1 MPENLP
7 SGSSASFASSSSI
20 PTTRRRFLRWGAG
33 LAGAGVVTAAGARAV
48 LELPVFGGS
57 ASDDRLHRMA
67 ASPNFVDGHFRN
79 LVPVEVTAG
88 TKSKPR
94 AIVDFLL
101 RDKSSLAPSGPLPAD
116 DVDFA
121 TIPDDSLV
129 WFGHSS
135 FFLRKA
141 GLTIAI
147 DPVFGDASPVPGF
160 GRPFPTTAP
169 FGVDKLPALD
179 LVVITHDHYDHLEYD
194 TITALRDRVARF
206 VCPLGVGMHL
216 ERWGVAPARILE
228 ADWWESIGVEGVCMT
243 FTPSQHFSG
252 RTFERD
258 TTLWGGWMFE
268 FADYVLYLS
277 GDGGYGPH
285 FREIKKRFP
294 SIDLALL
301 EDGQYNT
308 DWKDIHLMPADWRRA
323 LEDLAPR
330 AVFPTHHSKYAL
342 STHGWKEPIEHAQA
356 SAAAVGVPLVMPRIG
371 EVVSLAR
378 GFAGKAVPSYALASA
393 DPWWRDL

>member
-121 TIPDDSLV
+121 AIPDDSLV

-135 FFLRKA
+135 FWR
-141 GLTIAI
+141 
-147 DPVFGDASPVPGF
+147 ASRSRSTPSSATHRPYRGSGVPSRRR
-160 GRPFPTTAP
+160 RPSASTSSPRLISSSSRT
-169 FGVDKLPALD
+169 
-179 LVVITHDHYDHLEYD
+179 
-194 TITALRDRVARF
+194 TITTIWNTTRSRRFATASRVSCVR
-206 VCPLGVGMHL
+206 
-216 ERWGVAPARILE
+216 
-228 ADWWESIGVEGVCMT
+228 
-243 FTPSQHFSG
+243 SG
-252 RTFERD
+252 
-258 TTLWGGWMFE
+258 
-268 FADYVLYLS
+268 S
-277 GDGGYGPH
+277 GCTWSAGASRPRV
-285 FREIKKRFP
+285 F
-294 SIDLALL
+294 
-301 EDGQYNT
+301 
-308 DWKDIHLMPADWRRA
+308 WRRTGGS
-323 LEDLAPR
+323 R
-330 AVFPTHHSKYAL
+330 SGSKVFA
-342 STHGWKEPIEHAQA
+342 
-356 SAAAVGVPLVMPRIG
+356 
-371 EVVSLAR
+371 
-378 GFAGKAVPSYALASA
+378 
-393 DPWWRDL
+393 

>member
-1 MPENLP
+1 MTCDDGKTPFVRFSSFVLFRLRAHARKPAFRLLRFFRIFVVDPDDAP
-7 SGSSASFASSSSI
+7 SLSPLGRG
-20 PTTRRRFLRWGAG
+20 PRGGGRRHGGGRPS
-33 LAGAGVVTAAGARAV
+33 GARASRLRRFGLGRPTAPHGGFAQLRRRTLSQSRSRRSDGGNEV
-48 LELPVFGGS
+48 ETSGDRRLSPARQIVARTLGPAPGRRRRLCCDSRRFARLVRALEL
-57 ASDDRLHRMA
+57 L
-67 ASPNFVDGHFRN
+67 
-79 LVPVEVTAG
+79 
-88 TKSKPR
+88 
-94 AIVDFLL
+94 
-101 RDKSSLAPSGPLPAD
+101 
-116 DVDFA
+116 
-121 TIPDDSLV
+121 
-129 WFGHSS
+129 
-135 FFLRKA
+135 A

-147 DPVFGDASPVPGF
+147 NPVFGDASPVPGF

-356 SAAAVGVPLVMPRIG
+356 SAAAVGVPLLTSSP
-371 EVVSLAR
+371 
-378 GFAGKAVPSYALASA
+378 P
-393 DPWWRDL
+393 